1 MSAVE
6 VIIANVFRQYAPQVA
21 FIERNHVIH
30 QFSPAASDPTFRDAI
45 LPRAAE
51 RGSDRLQSDCFDGA
65 ADVFSELA
73 VPIMKQESVP
83 VIIRERLAE
92 LLRDPEAGWV
102 PRDIA
107 VQDAPSSDGFF
118 LTVHSARGLAPALL
132 NIASMTPTPLSPLTF
147 SPPPRPSPFPR

>member
-21 FIERNHVIH
+21 LIERNHVSD
-30 QFSPAASDPTFRDAI
+30 QLSPAASDPTFRDGI

-51 RGSDRLQSDCFDGA
+51 RGSDRLQSDCFHSPPDG
-65 ADVFSELA
+65 FSELA

-107 VQDAPSSDGFF
+107 V
-118 LTVHSARGLAPALL
+118 
-132 NIASMTPTPLSPLTF
+132 
-147 SPPPRPSPFPR
+147 